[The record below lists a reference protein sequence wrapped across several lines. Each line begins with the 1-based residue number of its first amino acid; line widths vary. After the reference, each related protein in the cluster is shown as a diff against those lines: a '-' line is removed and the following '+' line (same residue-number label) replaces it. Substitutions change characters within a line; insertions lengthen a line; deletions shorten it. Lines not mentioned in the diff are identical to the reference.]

1 MDINNNNNNKTILTH
16 GQPDEIKPTLQLAR
30 MGQMGHPL
38 RDKTQENDAL
48 PPPHQRDGREVQPE
62 PQTRHPRILRLRQDP
77 EEEVDKYVAVYRNTP
92 HSVTGE
98 KRSKL
103 MFNRDEVAQ
112 TPI

>member
-1 MDINNNNNNKTILTH
+1 MDINNNNNKTILTH
-16 GQPDEIKPTLQLAR
+16 GQPDEIKPALQLAR

-48 PPPHQRDGREVQPE
+48 PPPHQQDGREVQPE

-77 EEEVDKYVAVYRNTP
+77 EEEVDKYVAVYRNTS
-92 HSVTGE
+92 HSVTE
-98 KRSKL
+98 KIGANSCLTGTK
-103 MFNRDEVAQ
+103 FSQ